1 MTGLAPADAA
11 ELLLKIPEALRVWI
25 AHHFRPNPGQAV
37 PPGDWTTW
45 LILAGRGFGKTRTG
59 AEWINAVA
67 NSHAGSRIA
76 LIGATAHD
84 ARSVMVEGAAGLLAV
99 NPAIT
104 YEPSRRLLSWPD
116 HTRAMLY
123 SAEEPDT
130 LRGPEFSFAWGDEV
144 ARWPDGKLT
153 LATLRMALRVGLRPR
168 LLLTTTPK
176 PLPWLKALNRE
187 VGTVLTRGRTTDN
200 ALNLPQTYLDGMLRE
215 YGGTLLGR
223 QELDGEFI
231 EEVEGAL
238 WSRAL
243 IEACRVEGPVPEPV
257 RTVIG
262 VDPPAGAGPNCDA
275 CGIIVVGLTAERTAV
290 VLADRTVQGVGPE
303 QWARAVAAAYD
314 DFDADLVVV
323 EVNNG
328 GAMVASVLRGVAPE
342 LNIKSVR
349 ASIGKVARAEPVAGL
364 YTAGK
369 VRHAEPFPLLEDE
382 LCALSPGG
390 GWQGA
395 GRSPDRADALVWA
408 LTELMLGKV
417 RAEPGVRCL

>member
-1 MTGLAPADAA
+1 MSPEEAA
-11 ELLLKIPEALRVWI
+11 KLVPLIPEALRIEV
-25 AHHFRPNPGQAV
+25 ANHFRPNPGQAV

-59 AEWINAVA
+59 AEWVNAVA
-67 NSHAGSRIA
+67 SAHGGTRIA
-76 LIGATAHD
+76 LVGATAHD

-104 YEPSRRLLSWPD
+104 FEPSRRLLCWPN
-116 HTRAMLY
+116 HSRAMLF

-144 ARWPDGKLT
+144 ARWPDGKVT

-176 PLPWLKALNRE
+176 PLPWLKALDAE
-187 VGTVLTRGRTTDN
+187 AGTVLTRGRTTDN
-200 ALNLPQTYLDGMLRE
+200 AQNLAQTYLDAMVRD
-215 YGGTLLGR
+215 YGGTTLGR

-243 IEACRVEGPVPEPV
+243 IEACRIEGVAPQPV

-275 CGIIVVGLTAERTAV
+275 CGIIVVGLTTERTAV

-328 GAMVASVLRGVAPE
+328 GAMVASVLLAVAPE

-349 ASIGKVARAEPVAGL
+349 ASVGKVARAEPVAGL

-382 LCALSPGG
+382 LCGLSAGG
-390 GWQGA
+390 GWSGA

-408 LTELMLGKV
+408 LTELMLAKV
-417 RAEPGVRCL
+417 RAEPGVRRL